1 MSVPAAAAAKAV
13 GLSAKTVSKWCKR
26 LRERIAADREAE
38 LEKLVYSDGWKVD
51 NRLSLNG
58 FHHKRINHDNPW
70 SMAKC
75 ISTAQ
80 RAREA
85 MLNAYN
91 GGFIRNDRLFV
102 RERPLRFSHRDD
114 EKTLDYLQDTLLNW
128 FDQVT
133 CCLRENVAAIG
144 AIGGKSR

>member
-1 MSVPAAAAAKAV
+1 
-13 GLSAKTVSKWCKR
+13 
-26 LRERIAADREAE
+26 
-38 LEKLVYSDGWKVD
+38 
-51 NRLSLNG
+51 
-58 FHHKRINHDNPW
+58 
-70 SMAKC
+70 MARF

-80 RAREA
+80 RAPVA
-85 MLNAYN
+85 MLKAYN
-91 GGFIRNDRLFV
+91 GGFIRNDRLCI

-128 FDQVT
+128 SDQVT